1 MARSQRRDGQFRP
14 KSNPVS
20 RQDTKISVNRSGI
33 TLNTRRWRKRRTS
46 YAYEISTWVSTRHVM
61 GSAESPLTYSPDTTH
76 PGSGIGSASAALALL
91 IRSIGDETAVGE
103 VDQGSSPA

>member
-1 MARSQRRDGQFRP
+1 
-14 KSNPVS
+14 
-20 RQDTKISVNRSGI
+20 
-33 TLNTRRWRKRRTS
+33 
-46 YAYEISTWVSTRHVM
+46 M